1 MGRARVSS
9 PMSGFQRPRW
19 PRLADVGGPSAR
31 FKSWR
36 SRIFGEEGRLAD
48 TPRDLPKPKV
58 LPPGERVYAVGDI
71 HGCADL
77 LSRMQELIGEHAAQA
92 PPAFVT
98 VVFLGDYIDRG
109 PSSRQV
115 IDLLLAFASE
125 HRSVFL
131 LGNHEEALL
140 RFLVDSHDG
149 PQWFRLGGLQ
159 TLASY
164 GVDLDALHFG
174 LGLDDIRSTFLAAL
188 PDAHREFFLTL
199 ELSRSI
205 GQFFFCHAGVRPR
218 VELGAQAPQDLI
230 WIREEF
236 LNWREDFGMTVV
248 HGHTPVAEPELRPN
262 RVNVDT
268 GAFAT
273 GRLTCAVIE
282 GSEIGFL
289 ST

>member
-1 MGRARVSS
+1 
-9 PMSGFQRPRW
+9 MSGFYRPRW
-19 PRLADVGGPSAR
+19 PRLADLGGRWNSER
-31 FKSWR
+31 LRSWR
-36 SRIFGEEGRLAD
+36 SRIFGEESALVDA
-48 TPRDLPKPKV
+48 PEDLPEPKA

-71 HGCADL
+71 HGRADL
-77 LSRMQELIGEHAAQA
+77 ASRMQELIRVHAARA
-92 PPAFVT
+92 PPASVT
-98 VVFLGDYIDRG
+98 VVWLGDYVDRG
-109 PSSRQV
+109 PSSREV
-115 IDLLLAFASE
+115 IDLLIGFTASE

-131 LGNHEEALL
+131 MGNHEEALL
-140 RFLVDSHDG
+140 RFLVDSRDG
-149 PQWFRLGGLQ
+149 LQWFRLGGLE

-164 GVDLDALHFG
+164 GVDVEVRFG
-174 LGLDDIRSTFLAAL
+174 LDPEQIRSAFLTAL

-205 GQFFFCHAGVRPR
+205 GDFFFCHAGVRPGTA
-218 VELGAQAPQDLI
+218 LDAQAPHDLI

-236 LNWREDFGMTVV
+236 LNWREDFGMMVV

-282 GSEIGFL
+282 GSTITFV

>member
-1 MGRARVSS
+1 
-9 PMSGFQRPRW
+9 MSGFPRPRW
-19 PRLADVGGPSAR
+19 PRLADLGGRSAR
-31 FKSWR
+31 LRSWR
-36 SRIFGEEGRLAD
+36 SRIFGTRDGLAHA
-48 TPRDLPKPKV
+48 PEDLLKAKA
-58 LPPGERVYAVGDI
+58 LPPGERVYAVGDV

-77 LSRMQELIGEHAAQA
+77 ASRMQALIREHAAQA
-92 PPAFVT
+92 HPASTT
-98 VVFLGDYIDRG
+98 VVWLGDYVDRG

-115 IDLLLAFASE
+115 VDLLLAFARD

-131 LGNHEEALL
+131 MGNHEEALL
-140 RFLVDSHDG
+140 RFLVEPRDG
-149 PQWFRLGGLQ
+149 LQWFRLGGLE

-164 GVDLDALHFG
+164 GVEVEALHYG
-174 LGLDDIRSTFLAAL
+174 LGPDDIRKAFLAAL
-188 PDAHREFFLTL
+188 PEAHREFFLTL

-205 GQFFFCHAGVRPR
+205 GEFFFCHAGVRPR
-218 VELGAQAPQDLI
+218 VGLGAQAPHDLI

-236 LNWREDFGMTVV
+236 LNWRDDFGMMIV

-282 GSEIGFL
+282 GSEISFL